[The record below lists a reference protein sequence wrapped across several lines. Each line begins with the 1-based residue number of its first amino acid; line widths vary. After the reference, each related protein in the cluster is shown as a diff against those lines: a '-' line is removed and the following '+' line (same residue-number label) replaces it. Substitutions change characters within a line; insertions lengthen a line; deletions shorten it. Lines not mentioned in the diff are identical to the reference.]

1 MGGKEKIFDP
11 RALSGGNNHLTIDHW
26 TLLTS
31 IHLLINKILEVEDKG
46 LFSNIYHL
54 GVWGKDQT

>member
-1 MGGKEKIFDP
+1 MGEKEKIFDP
-11 RALSGGNNHLTIDHW
+11 RALSGGNNHLTIDQW

-46 LFSNIYHL
+46 LFSNIYH
-54 GVWGKDQT
+54 